1 MRVYRA
7 VAWIGWFALLVLAGC
22 GGGAATATPTVPPSP
37 TPVPTATANALQ
49 GRDCGTIQVRANQVT
64 DAAAAQQV
72 TDCFWQAYQQCA
84 TAGRTT
90 LAETVTGVDT
100 VTRRIF
106 TADGAG
112 GTCRI
117 REDIEFRIVPAA
129 PTTRTNTCTG
139 VTRAPD
145 GRLQFQACGDDGNP
159 VVPPSA

>member
-1 MRVYRA
+1 MRAYRA
-7 VAWIGWFALLVLAGC
+7 VSWIGWFVLLALVGC
-22 GGGAATATPTVPPSP
+22 GGAATATPTVPPSP
-37 TPVPTATANALQ
+37 TPASTAAAAQ
-49 GRDCGTIQVRANQVT
+49 ARDCGTIQVRANQVT
-64 DAAAAQQV
+64 DAAAAQQA

-106 TADGAG
+106 TADGTS

-117 REDIEFRIVPAA
+117 REDIEFRVVPAA

-139 VTRAPD
+139 VTRATD
-145 GRLQFQACGDDGNP
+145 GKVQFQACGDDGNP